1 MKALAGRIA
10 EAGITRENGMKAHR
24 PLFLL
29 LMMVMIAAGA
39 TVRAAEPSFDQTARY
54 LLELAKAF
62 RTAYVLQVVEHARSS
77 GIQPN
82 ENWIQAAHLVPLP
95 AQFVKGAAEQV
106 SGFELGL
113 IGLNPLNNANRPKSQ
128 AETDALIKLAGN
140 RDLSVITFI
149 DGAEFKAISSDLA
162 IVQSCVDCH
171 NQHPRATRQ
180 NFQRWDVMGGIVV
193 RFKRDTTPEGMTL
206 DPGPPKRPAGPL
218 ERYVPNPNTPPPW
231 VR

>member
-1 MKALAGRIA
+1 
-10 EAGITRENGMKAHR
+10 MKAHR
-24 PLFLL
+24 YLWSFLF
-29 LMMVMIAAGA
+29 MTVMIVAGA

-82 ENWIQAAHLVPLP
+82 ENWVKEAHLVPLP
-95 AQFVKGAAEQV
+95 AQFVKGAAAQV

-140 RDLSVITFI
+140 RDLSVLTFI

-162 IVQSCVDCH
+162 IVQSCIDCH
-171 NQHPRATRQ
+171 NHHPRATRQ
-180 NFQRWDVMGGIVV
+180 NFQRWDVMGGIIV
-193 RFKRDTTPEGMTL
+193 RLKRDVTPEGMTL
-206 DPGPPKRPAGPL
+206 DSGPPKRPAGPL
-218 ERYVPNPNTPPPW
+218 ERLTPNSNVPPPW
-231 VR
+231 ER

>member
-1 MKALAGRIA
+1 
-10 EAGITRENGMKAHR
+10 MKAHR
-24 PLFLL
+24 YLCLL
-29 LMMVMIAAGA
+29 LTVAMIGAGA
-39 TVRAAEPSFDQTARY
+39 TVGAEEPSFDQTARY

-62 RTAYVLQVVEHARSS
+62 RTAYVLQVVEHARSI

-82 ENWIQAAHLVPLP
+82 ENWVQAAHLVPLP

-113 IGLNPLNNANRPKSQ
+113 IGLNPLNSDNRPKTQ
-128 AETDALIKLAGN
+128 AETDALLKLSAN
-140 RDLSVITFI
+140 RDISVLTFI
-149 DGAEFKAISSDLA
+149 DGTEFKAISSDLA

-171 NQHPRATRQ
+171 NHHPRATRQ

-193 RFKRDTTPEGMTL
+193 RLKHDSTPEGMTL

-218 ERYVPNPNTPPPW
+218 ERFTPTPNGPPPW

>member
-1 MKALAGRIA
+1 MNSHRCFKSLILAIMLIGIA
-10 EAGITRENGMKAHR
+10 
-24 PLFLL
+24 
-29 LMMVMIAAGA
+29 V

-54 LLELAKAF
+54 LLELVKAF
-62 RTAYVLQVVEHARSS
+62 RTAYVLQVVEHARPS

-82 ENWIQAAHLVPLP
+82 EDWEKASHLVPLP

-113 IGLNPLNNANRPKSQ
+113 IGLTPLNSANRPQSQ
-128 AETDALIKLAGN
+128 AEMEALLKLVSN
-140 RDLSVITFI
+140 RDLSVLTFV
-149 DGAEFKAISSDLA
+149 DGDQFKAISSDLA

-171 NQHPRATRQ
+171 NHHPRATRQ

-193 RFKRDTTPEGMTL
+193 RLKRDVTPEGFTL
-206 DPGPPKRPAGPL
+206 DRDAPKRPYGPL
-218 ERYVPNPNTPPPW
+218 ERLTPNPTAPLPW

>member
-1 MKALAGRIA
+1 MR
-10 EAGITRENGMKAHR
+10 AHPHLR
-24 PLFLL
+24 SLL
-29 LMMVMIAAGA
+29 LIVIMIGAGA

-62 RTAYVLQVVEHARSS
+62 RTAYVLQVVEHVRSS

-82 ENWIQAAHLVPLP
+82 EDWVKEAHLVPLP

-113 IGLNPLNNANRPKSQ
+113 IGLTPLNSANRPKSQ
-128 AETDALIKLAGN
+128 AETDALLKLEGN
-140 RDLSVITFI
+140 RDLSVLTFI

-171 NQHPRATRQ
+171 NHHPRATRH
-180 NFQRWDVMGGIVV
+180 NFRRWDVMGGIVV
-193 RFKRDTTPEGMTL
+193 RLKRDSTPEGITL
-206 DPGPPKRPAGPL
+206 DDAGPPKRPAGPL
-218 ERYVPNPNTPPPW
+218 ERLTPNSNVPPPW